1 MCVCACVYACLFV
14 CGSLTSGSD
23 AATRNAVDGDDFVFP
38 VFPKKKKRCE
48 IEKKSETPFPE
59 PTNPSVSLS
68 LTGFHHAEH
77 VDGIELG
84 GFVFHALRCLHVV
97 CVSRAAGPTLSLS
110 KTMIRGKAAADWN
123 VLL

>member
-1 MCVCACVYACLFV
+1 MNLQ
-14 CGSLTSGSD
+14 
-23 AATRNAVDGDDFVFP
+23 TRP
-38 VFPKKKKRCE
+38 
-48 IEKKSETPFPE
+48 
-59 PTNPSVSLS
+59 SLS
-68 LTGFHHAEH
+68 LTGFHHDER

-84 GFVFHALRCLHVV
+84 GFVFPALCFLLVV